1 MKKVIL
7 TVASMLYIG
16 TALSQVNTLYNTN
29 HSFTFVWST
38 FDLVDFNLVRVVPS
52 KEGVEVETSQFY
64 SAVSPIGDSIQFFK
78 LSDGSGY
85 VMSHNLQPDSSLAYV
100 FVMPSIPKSDPCE
113 MADFFWAKYL
123 ESGSAVDFDNY
134 RKWFARCIRKEY

>member
-16 TALSQVNTLYNTN
+16 TALSQVNTLYNAN
-29 HSFTFVWST
+29 HPFTFVWST
-38 FDLVDFNLVRVVPS
+38 FDLVNFNCVRVVPS

-64 SAVSPIGDSIQFFK
+64 GDSIKFFK

-85 VMSHNLQPDSSLAYV
+85 VMSHNLQPDSSLVYV
-100 FVMPSIPKSDPCE
+100 FVMPPISKSDPCE
-113 MADFFWAKYL
+113 IADFYNSKFL

-134 RKWFARCIRKEY
+134 RKWLTRCINKKY

>member
-7 TVASMLYIG
+7 TVASMLCIG

-29 HSFTFVWST
+29 HPFTFVWST
-38 FDLVDFNLVRVVPS
+38 FDLVNFNCVRVVPS

-64 SAVSPIGDSIQFFK
+64 GDSIKFFK

-85 VMSHNLQPDSSLAYV
+85 VMSHNLQPDSSLVYV
-100 FVMPSIPKSDPCE
+100 FVMPPIPDPCE
-113 MADFFWAKYL
+113 MADLYSFRHQK
-123 ESGSAVDFDNY
+123 SGSAVDLDNH
-134 RKWFARCIRKEY
+134 RKWFIRCINKNH